1 MRLLNTQESEPLN
14 SHEEEPIVKR
24 SIDFIFQALLPK
36 DKLFYPLFDQA
47 CNNMVEVA
55 KVLENALKSDSVTRI
70 QSFETINLL
79 EKQGDEI
86 THAIMRETGNTFIV
100 PFDRED
106 IHALAIAIDDVVDYI
121 YGTAKRLDLY
131 KVHQISPAMVRLAE
145 IITLSAIELQ
155 SAVREMRSLRN
166 VRKVKAHLHAIN
178 TLENEADKI
187 MNSTIADL
195 FKNETDAMVILKTKE
210 VISFLE
216 NATDK
221 CEDAA
226 HVIDSVIIKFS

>member
-1 MRLLNTQESEPLN
+1 MRLLNTLESEQRN

-70 QSFETINLL
+70 QSYETINLL

-121 YGTAKRLDLY
+121 NGTSKRLDLY

-155 SAVREMRSLRN
+155 SAIREMRSLRN
-166 VRKVKAHLHAIN
+166 VRKVKAHLHTIN
-178 TLENEADKI
+178 TLENEADMI
-187 MNSTIADL
+187 MNTTIANL

-210 VISFLE
+210 VITFLE

-221 CEDAA
+221 CEEAA

>member
-1 MRLLNTQESEPLN
+1 MNTKESEQLN

-166 VRKVKAHLHAIN
+166 VRKVKAHLQTIN

>member
-1 MRLLNTQESEPLN
+1 VKKDASCKVISP
-14 SHEEEPIVKR
+14 EEEPIVKP
-24 SIDFIFQALLPK
+24 SLDFIFQALLPK
-36 DKLFYPLFDQA
+36 DKLFFPLFDQA

-70 QSFETINLL
+70 QSYETINLL

-121 YGTAKRLDLY
+121 YGTSKRLDLY
-131 KVHQISPAMVRLAE
+131 KVHQISPAMIRLAQ

-166 VRKVKAHLHAIN
+166 VRKVKAHLHTIN
-178 TLENEADKI
+178 TLENEADII
-187 MNSTIADL
+187 MNTTIADL

-210 VISFLE
+210 VITFLE

-221 CEDAA
+221 CEEAA